1 MWQKINNFCLWPQV
15 LWNPHSITLTFIA
28 AKSHICYSR
37 WYCTI
42 KQKDSTWISSRTQ
55 SRSYGLMLQR
65 NMLNSLCH
73 SELALWYTFNLSI
86 HVACSLL
93 LHYTSE
99 YSSPINFPM
108 DSCASLPNL
117 ATRGRK
123 WINGETPLPL
133 QPEAKKKKGNLTKTQ
148 LCDHIG
154 AVLYAKTLCITH
166 KIAARKNLF
175 PLKCFP
181 KLFPL
186 IYQPNAFT
194 WMSVISLVLF
204 SPVRT
209 IKLCK
214 YKHGLSQGTSL
225 HHI

>member
-1 MWQKINNFCLWPQV
+1 MA
-15 LWNPHSITLTFIA
+15 LTNLRILE
-28 AKSHICYSR
+28 
-37 WYCTI
+37 TI
-42 KQKDSTWISSRTQ
+42 SC
-55 SRSYGLMLQR
+55 GLILQR

-133 QPEAKKKKGNLTKTQ
+133 QPEAFN
-148 LCDHIG
+148 
-154 AVLYAKTLCITH
+154 
-166 KIAARKNLF
+166 KNRE
-175 PLKCFP
+175 
-181 KLFPL
+181 
-186 IYQPNAFT
+186 
-194 WMSVISLVLF
+194 V
-204 SPVRT
+204 
-209 IKLCK
+209 
-214 YKHGLSQGTSL
+214 
-225 HHI
+225 